1 MKKNFTFIVFL
12 FVIFNSPVLSNE
24 LGCDQ
29 FKKFS
34 LDFMKCK
41 ANTVKNKTLSAG
53 KSFVEDTKNF
63 QDKEWT
69 EEKKKIDKI
78 KKKVLEK

>member
-34 LDFMKCK
+34 LNFMKCK
-41 ANTVKNKTLSAG
+41 EILMKWALNPRPRC
-53 KSFVEDTKNF
+53 
-63 QDKEWT
+63 
-69 EEKKKIDKI
+69 
-78 KKKVLEK
+78 

>member
-34 LDFMKCK
+34 LNFMKFK
-41 ANTVKNKTLSAG
+41 SNTVNNKTLSAVNI
-53 KSFVEDTKNF
+53 FVEDTKNF